1 MDSKKLLLK
10 SLSSILSKNRYM
22 QMRNL
27 MRAVT
32 TFDGSTHKNLIN
44 NVKKIQEKAIIVD
57 NILQT
62 LLQEAQYAIR
72 PYA

>member
-1 MDSKKLLLK
+1 
-10 SLSSILSKNRYM
+10 M

-57 NILQT
+57 SFLET
-62 LLQEAQYAIR
+62 LFQEERHAIR
-72 PYA
+72 PYT